1 MISLQGVNGLPDPA
15 ASAPGALSNAL
26 RLQTPAFEPKED
38 GVEVDGVEISQAA
51 EQAAVLVGQSSE
63 IRRERIEEVKARL
76 EQGAYKLQATVLMV
90 AARVAPYV
98 E

>member
-1 MISLQGVNGLPDPA
+1 MISLQGVSGLPDPA
-15 ASAPGALSNAL
+15 AGATGALTNAL

-38 GVEVDGVEISQAA
+38 GVEISKAA
-51 EQAAVLVGQSSE
+51 EQAAVLVGHSSDV
-63 IRRERIEEVKARL
+63 RRERIEEVKARL

>member
-1 MISLQGVNGLPDPA
+1 MISLQAVSGLPDPA
-15 ASAPGALSNAL
+15 ATAPGGTAGVL
-26 RLQTPAFEPKED
+26 RVQTPAFEPKD
-38 GVEVDGVEISQAA
+38 DVEISKAA
-51 EQAAVLVGQSSE
+51 EQAAVLVGHSSDV
-63 IRRERIEEVKARL
+63 RRERIEEVKARL